1 MGLLDDILNS
11 YGGGGLLGSIPTPAQ
26 FQSPEPSFADRFN
39 AVPNAPQP
47 FVPSGRSFDQTP
59 FSTDAFATVG
69 RPALPA
75 SPMFAQ
81 APAAAWP
88 TPQPAAAGAAPAAA
102 PADSEDDPPASPI
115 NIGSYRMPRIGPAS
129 AYEPQ
134 EAASDVSARART
146 PMSTAMPAQPAP
158 QEMGIGDRLGA
169 GFRGAMANASSPLG
183 LIFGGIAGLAGMGKG
198 SPEQQQAKQMGFAA
212 NALLQKGVDPVTVQ
226 AAVSNPEIMKTL
238 VTQHFGPQTV
248 TPLGNGYV
256 ADKAGNIK
264 RAYEPEDKIPSGF
277 AKDASGN
284 MNFIPGGP
292 ADPAYQ
298 RLVAAKAAD
307 PNAVFVLGKGGELYK
322 KDAQGSV
329 TIVHKN
335 AEDIKEMDPDSL
347 DVLARREIAGDFG
360 GRKNLGRG
368 AQGASDLKAITN
380 RTTEILT
387 KEMGMTPAQAAEHL
401 TKKQQEYAA
410 QGQGLNSEART
421 TGVREAN
428 LNLILK
434 AADAAIPAALEAS
447 DKVSRTGWVPLNK
460 IIQHGEVMTS
470 NAELKQFGM
479 ANLQLAEHWARA
491 MNPTGVMRESDR
503 DKALSFL
510 STADSKETYKAA
522 VGQLRT
528 QIERER
534 DAVKATRGMSDLPGS
549 STPAPGA
556 GSPIKIDGYT
566 IKEH

>member
-1 MGLLDDILNS
+1 MGLLDDILNGGGS
-11 YGGGGLLGSIPTPAQ
+11 GGGLLD
-26 FQSPEPSFADRFN
+26 FLRNN
-39 AVPNAPQP
+39 AVNQ
-47 FVPSGRSFDQTP
+47 QM
-59 FSTDAFATVG
+59 
-69 RPALPA
+69 LPA
-75 SPMFAQ
+75 GLPSDQAQYASPAAPPMFA
-81 APAAAWP
+81 AAA
-88 TPQPAAAGAAPAAA
+88 PQTSPLDSAPRPAPAAA
-102 PADSEDDPPASPI
+102 PMQSSTPAP
-115 NIGSYRMPRIGPAS
+115 MPQA
-129 AYEPQ
+129 
-134 EAASDVSARART
+134 
-146 PMSTAMPAQPAP
+146 AQPYAAPMPQSAP
-158 QEMGIGDRLGA
+158 QEGGIGDRLGA
-169 GFRGAMANASSPLG
+169 GLRGAMANSSSPLG
-183 LIFGGIAGLAGMGKG
+183 LVFGGIAGLAGMGKG
-198 SPEQQQAKQMGFAA
+198 SPEEQQAKQMGFAA
-212 NALLQKGVDPVTVQ
+212 NALLQKGVDPVTVR

-256 ADKAGNIK
+256 ADRNGKIT

-322 KDAQGSV
+322 KDAQGNV

-335 AEDIKEMDPDSL
+335 AEDLKEMDPDSL

-549 STPAPGA
+549 STPTPGA
-556 GSPIKIDGYT
+556 APPPAAGSYVWTPDKGLQP
-566 IKEH
+566 K